1 MLISRLIG
9 LLILLH
15 DEHHRPRLLSAT
27 AAAARALTPTAAAPA
42 PLHDEHPTRQVML
55 TGACCCRDTLPFVLL
70 RYGLCFYITTTTTL
84 DERMTSERRALSSRP
99 ANALAGRSSTDALW
113 RLRNSPLGRRCRR
126 WGAGTPPVVRI
137 ADAGDKVICE
147 DLHS

>member
-27 AAAARALTPTAAAPA
+27 AAAARALTPTASASTTSRTTNT
-42 PLHDEHPTRQVML
+42 PTRQVRL
-55 TGACCCRDTLPFVLL
+55 TGACCCRDTLPFVLP
-70 RYGLCFYITTTTTL
+70 RYGLCFYITTTATL
-84 DERMTSERRALSSRP
+84 DERMMSERRALSSRP
-99 ANALAGRSSTDALW
+99 ANALAGRSSTGALW

-126 WGAGTPPVVRI
+126 WGARTPPVVMVSTI
-137 ADAGDKVICE
+137 KVGMG
-147 DLHS
+147 